1 MPIFSNQLAAVA
13 PSTGPVPAGIADSM
27 IDSPFLAPVRVG
39 VETTGIYTTN
49 AGVARYVRGL
59 LKGLKRV
66 GGHESFELGWPV
78 ENLKYQQPQ
87 RALKTIYREYFWGK
101 VLAPAELHRKNAQV
115 LHSTSGM
122 FIRVPSGVK
131 HVITLHDISISCHP
145 ERFRKWQIKS
155 WNRRLGA
162 LAKAD
167 KILSISQF
175 TADEAMK
182 LLGLPASRFEIVHNG
197 NDFHPEE
204 PRPAERA
211 PDAEFAIPSE
221 FFLFIGSLEP
231 GKNLALL
238 KRAYQQAESEG
249 KLLPPLVIVGA
260 RWQGVPGE
268 GPPPKGWIYMGR
280 QDDQILVW
288 LYRRALALAFP
299 SIYEGFGLPVI
310 EANALDCPVICSPV
324 SSLPEIAGNAAL
336 FTEMTHEAYLG
347 SMRQIAASPDVR
359 QSLIDAGRKNCQRF
373 SWTRCAQQTV
383 AVYHASLRTG

>member
-1 MPIFSNQLAAVA
+1 MVLNQPADDVGATKIGSPSA
-13 PSTGPVPAGIADSM
+13 PVSSSGPSPVPSLDR
-27 IDSPFLAPVRVG
+27 VRVG

-59 LKGLKRV
+59 LRGLGRV
-66 GGHESFELGWPV
+66 GGHDAFELGWPV
-78 ENLKYQQPQ
+78 ENLKYQQPA
-87 RALKTIYREYFWGK
+87 RALKTVYREYVWGK
-101 VLAPAELHRKNAQV
+101 MLAPRELLREKAAV
-115 LHSTSGM
+115 VHSTSSM
-122 FIRVPSGVK
+122 FIRPPRGVK
-131 HVITLHDISISCHP
+131 HVITLHDISISRHP

-175 TADEAMK
+175 TSDEAMK
-182 LLGLPASRFEIVHNG
+182 LLGLPASTFEIVHNG
-197 NDFHPEE
+197 SDFHPDE
-204 PRPAERA
+204 PRAPERA
-211 PDAEFAIPSE
+211 PDAEFAVPSE

-238 KRAYQQAESEG
+238 KRAYTQAESEG

-288 LYRRALALAFP
+288 LYRRALALVFP
-299 SIYEGFGLPVI
+299 SIYEGFGLPVV
-310 EANALDCPVICSPV
+310 EANAMDCPVICSPA
-324 SSLPEIAGNAAL
+324 SSLPEVAGEAAL
-336 FTEMTHEAYLG
+336 FTEMSPEAYLQ
-347 SMRQIAASPDVR
+347 SMRKLVTDQSTR
-359 QSLIDAGRKNCQRF
+359 QALIEAGRQNCRRF
-373 SWTRCAQQTV
+373 SWTRCAEQTV
-383 AVYHASLRTG
+383 AVYHQAIA